1 MGSSHISFSLE
12 LFSFISI
19 SLVLFIGNYPKI
31 DWLIGILLLTDFFLL
46 LILRRQTKERVNFL
60 LLFFTFSK

>member
-12 LFSFISI
+12 LFSFIGI
-19 SLVLFIGNYPKI
+19 SLVLFIGKYSKI

-46 LILRRQTKERVNFL
+46 LILRRQAKERVNFL